1 MKIVFFALV
10 IFVSSCTSTVKFPV
24 SSVAPAAD
32 IVAKKKQDKNGNYK
46 LEVTAKNLAAAERI
60 SPSSSNYVVWI
71 VTPTD
76 GVRSIGRLINK
87 NAKTISIEALTPFN
101 FNEVFIT
108 AEAQDGVSI
117 PSDTEITRVKFKK

>member
-10 IFVSSCTSTVKFPV
+10 IFVSSCTSTAKFPV

-76 GVRSIGRLINK
+76 GVRSIGRMINK

-108 AEAQDGVSI
+108 AEGQDGVSI
-117 PSDTEITRVKFKK
+117 PSDTEIARVKFKK